1 MPCPAATRRDVGGHP
16 VRQESVELL
25 LARADIPNPI
35 KPSTARSNVRSV
47 AGDEIDQ
54 HVPARTRFA
63 KGEGVIEEGH
73 QPWRSIGFVECA
85 TPGYVAR
92 IPWSYMREEASAQ
105 R

>member
-1 MPCPAATRRDVGGHP
+1 MSAAIL

-35 KPSTARSNVRSV
+35 KPSTARSNVCSF

-54 HVPARTRFA
+54 HMPARTRFA

-92 IPWSYMREEASAQ
+92 IPWSYMREKASAQ

>member
-1 MPCPAATRRDVGGHP
+1 MSAAIL

-35 KPSTARSNVRSV
+35 KPSTARSNVCSF

-54 HVPARTRFA
+54 HMPARTRFA

-85 TPGYVAR
+85 TPGYVAG
-92 IPWSYMREEASAQ
+92 IPRSYMREKASAQ